1 MRFLIKFSQ
10 YFVGLL
16 FIISGG
22 IKANDALGFSYKLEE
37 YFDVFHQIMTSWDMS
52 ALASLINLLASAGLY
67 GHGLRFGL

>member
-52 ALASLINLLASAGLY
+52 ALASLMTFFSDLALPMAM
-67 GHGLRFGL
+67 FICVF